1 MTDYARMEVDFIRR
15 TLEIIDQYAEL
26 VRGRVDKDQE
36 YEVTLLMNCLLGLL
50 IYPQQIAHH
59 RGWQQWLTQA
69 KVTEAGPDY
78 GIEPHFIRS
87 TGIEKREC
95 RCCGREHEQSIP
107 LEEFTMRKLVRQMR
121 NTAAHAR
128 FYVGDHSDNQGQITQ
143 IEFKDEEREDGF
155 HLVIP
160 VANLE
165 TFVRQLAQSALEQIG
180 E

>member
-59 RGWQQWLTQA
+59 KGWQPWLSTAKLSYEDSQWGLSREMLRSAGYLNDNQTKIGYERLT
-69 KVTEAGPDY
+69 VRNL
-78 GIEPHFIRS
+78 I
-87 TGIEKREC
+87 
-95 RCCGREHEQSIP
+95 
-107 LEEFTMRKLVRQMR
+107 RQMR
-121 NTAAHAR
+121 NAAAHAR
-128 FYVGDHSDNQGQITQ
+128 FYVGDHSDNQGQITE

-160 VANLE
+160 VANLK
-165 TFVRQLAQSALEQIG
+165 TFVRRLARSALGQIG
-180 E
+180 K